1 MSGNTLL
8 FISTYILSVHLALF
22 VLWAVSVIMKF
33 RVKIKA
39 ERTFPA
45 ERAYPFVSVIKP
57 LKGTDVSLRENLE
70 SFFRQDYPGG
80 FEIIFSV
87 ASDKDPCIETITGL
101 KKAYPRIQSRL
112 VVSEPLP
119 SVIEKISNL
128 ESALKNA
135 SADILIFADAD
146 VFLDSRDCLKKTI
159 PYLEMPGIACVCA
172 GYNQQYNA
180 GDLISGLS
188 AAYTN
193 WGSFCL
199 QLLNQY
205 DNYLFLGG
213 FWCVKRGVLDKIGGF
228 TGLGGYISEDFS
240 LARKIIEGLK
250 LKCVFMLDTVKIS
263 SRKISFGEW
272 RQQIRRYLVSCK
284 LVSPLLL
291 QMVFSIFS
299 ISCFIG
305 FIYFAFFST
314 EPWSGLFST
323 VLFTAYLL
331 RVMPVAAFYALQN
344 RMRINPYFL
353 LLPIIDILSIIEAL
367 AFLFGRHIIWKG
379 KKYRM
384 RLNGRIKAVME

>member
-22 VLWAVSVIMKF
+22 MLWAVSAIIKF
-33 RVKIKA
+33 RIKIGV
-39 ERTFPA
+39 ERTLPVK
-45 ERAYPFVSVIKP
+45 RAYPFVSVIKP
-57 LKGTDVSLRENLE
+57 LKGADVGLRDNLE

-87 ASDKDPCIETITGL
+87 ASDKDPCIETIASL
-101 KKAYPRIQSRL
+101 KNAYPRIQTRL

-119 SVIEKISNL
+119 AVIEKISNL
-128 ESALKNA
+128 QSALKNA
-135 SADILIFADAD
+135 SAEVLIFSDAD
-146 VFLDSRDCLKKTI
+146 VFLDRRDCLKKTV
-159 PYLEMPGIACVCA
+159 PYLELPDVACVCA

-180 GDLISGLS
+180 RDLISGLS

-213 FWCVKRGVLDKIGGF
+213 FWCVRRGVLEKIGGF
-228 TGLGGYISEDFS
+228 TELGGYISEDFS
-240 LARKIIEGLK
+240 LARKIIERLK
-250 LKCVFMLDTVKIS
+250 LKCVFMLDTVKIG
-263 SRKISFGEW
+263 SRQISFREW

-284 LVSPLLL
+284 PVSPLLL

-299 ISCFIG
+299 ISCFISL
-305 FIYFAFFST
+305 IYFAFFSA
-314 EPWSGLFST
+314 EPWSGLFAAA
-323 VLFTAYLL
+323 LFIAYLL

-353 LLPIIDILSIIEAL
+353 LLPIIDILSVIEAL
-367 AFLFGRHIIWKG
+367 IFLFSRHITWKG
-379 KKYRM
+379 KKYSV
-384 RLNGRIKAVME
+384 RLNGKIKAVTE